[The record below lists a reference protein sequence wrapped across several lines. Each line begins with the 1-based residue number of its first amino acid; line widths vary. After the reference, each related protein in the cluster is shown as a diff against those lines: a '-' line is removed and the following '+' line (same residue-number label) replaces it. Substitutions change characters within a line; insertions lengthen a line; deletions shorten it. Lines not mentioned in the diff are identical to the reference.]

1 MAGRTPKLAMRLVG
15 PKYGDDGIDF
25 RCEHIKRA
33 ADVCG
38 LKMKIIRHSTPGL
51 VGFLGRMFPDATHSN
66 NSYFDVPRA
75 LKKIPVV
82 ANGSCEPLVGLARKV
97 AGFLAADPTTP
108 VLSPYCR
115 ALQRI
120 YGFDPGHQ
128 YKVTRSEERYLQ
140 MMQSPW
146 PCAQGVGDCQ
156 STDAAIAEQLGL
168 TVGEMIQL
176 NENLDKVN
184 TEEGMRTLQ
193 FSTRMIAEL
202 DPPNVY
208 FFDE

>member
-1 MAGRTPKLAMRLVG
+1 
-15 PKYGDDGIDF
+15 
-25 RCEHIKRA
+25 
-33 ADVCG
+33 
-38 LKMKIIRHSTPGL
+38 
-51 VGFLGRMFPDATHSN
+51 
-66 NSYFDVPRA
+66 
-75 LKKIPVV
+75 
-82 ANGSCEPLVGLARKV
+82 
-97 AGFLAADPTTP
+97 
-108 VLSPYCR
+108 
-115 ALQRI
+115 
-120 YGFDPGHQ
+120 
-128 YKVTRSEERYLQ
+128 